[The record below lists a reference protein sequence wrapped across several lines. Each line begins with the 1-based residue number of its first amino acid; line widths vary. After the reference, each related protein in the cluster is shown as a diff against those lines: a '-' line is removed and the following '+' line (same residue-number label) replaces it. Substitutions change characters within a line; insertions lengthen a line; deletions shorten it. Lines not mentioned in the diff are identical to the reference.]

1 MAHPTK
7 PESVGPILERLL
19 KNLEIDKKVDEGQAL
34 LIWPEAAGPK
44 MAAKTRADSVYR
56 GRMTVLAQNPVWVQE
71 CTFMR
76 VQIKDKLNKLL
87 GREIIK
93 EIVFKVGEVQDTG
106 KQ

>member
-7 PESVGPILERLL
+7 PESVGPILDRLL

-34 LIWPEAAGPK
+34 LVWPEAAGPK
-44 MAAKTRADSVYR
+44 MAAKTKADSVYR
-56 GRMTVLAQNPVWVQE
+56 GRMTVLAQNPSWVQE

-76 VQIKDKLNKLL
+76 IQIKDKLNKLL

-93 EIVFKVGEVQDTG
+93 EIVFKVGEV
-106 KQ
+106 

>member
-1 MAHPTK
+1 MAHPTR
-7 PESVGPILERLL
+7 PESVGPILDRLL

-34 LIWPEAAGPK
+34 LIWPEAVGPR
-44 MAAKTRADSVYR
+44 MAARTRAESVYR
-56 GRMTVLAQNPVWVQE
+56 GRMTVLAANPAWAQE

-76 VQIKDKLNKLL
+76 TQIKDKLNQRL

-93 EIVFKVGEVQDTG
+93 EIVFRVGEINDTG

>member
-7 PESVGPILERLL
+7 PESVGPILDRLL

-34 LIWPEAAGPK
+34 LIWPEAVGPK
-44 MAAKTRADSVYR
+44 MAAKTKPESVFR
-56 GRMTVLAQNPVWVQE
+56 GRMTVLAQNPSWVQE
-71 CTFMR
+71 CTFLR
-76 VQIKDKLNKLL
+76 IQIKEKLNKML

-93 EIVFKVGEVQDTG
+93 AIVFKVGEVQDTG

>member
-7 PESVGPILERLL
+7 PESVGPILDRLL

-34 LIWPEAAGPK
+34 LIWAEAVGPK
-44 MAAKTRADSVYR
+44 MAAKTLAESVYR
-56 GRMTVLAQNPVWVQE
+56 GRMTVLAQNPAWVQE

-76 VQIKDKLNKLL
+76 LQIKDKLNKIL

-93 EIVFKVGEVQDTG
+93 EIVFRVGDTG
-106 KQ
+106 KK